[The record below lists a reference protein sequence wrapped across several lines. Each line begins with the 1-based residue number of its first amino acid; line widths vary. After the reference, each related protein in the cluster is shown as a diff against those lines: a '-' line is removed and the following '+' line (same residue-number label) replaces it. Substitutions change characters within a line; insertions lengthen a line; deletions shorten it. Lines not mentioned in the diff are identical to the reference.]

1 MEYDFSKSDECIKW
15 LNYKY
20 IVLGRNLYRFLSGAE
35 QSKELILQS
44 EECAYHFKDI
54 IDRLQILYRMVAG
67 EELDERPV
75 LDLSFSIDGLFKKN
89 WLEIMTTDNPVEAFE
104 KPVLTDNQDFRPLGF
119 TYPFSGWF
127 HEKSSYLAESFVYVT
142 CYLYDNNLSMFGT
155 GWVECVKEST
165 MVLRELLDFF
175 THSDSKY
182 PKNNLDLPDGSIEE
196 FFFQLGFKKEVVKY
210 DPDSEYWKEE
220 KAIKGVNRFLKKWD
234 KLIKIPLENGGR
246 TLLYDAFDNLGF
258 KDIRIGE
265 LRNEL
270 DRVSMGEKKW
280 GDFLEE
286 SRETIKEL
294 KDRPYDPFY
303 YGYESY
309 EEREEA
315 IDAEERRKLFE
326 Y

>member
-1 MEYDFSKSDECIKW
+1 MEYDFSKSDECINW

-20 IVLGRNLYRFLSGAE
+20 IVLGRCLYGFLFDVEQFKDSILKAE
-35 QSKELILQS
+35 R
-44 EECAYHFKDI
+44 CAYHFKDI
-54 IDRLQILYRMVAG
+54 IDRLQILYRMVSG
-67 EELDERPV
+67 VDLDERPV
-75 LDLSFSIDGLFKKN
+75 LDLSFSIDELFKKN
-89 WLEIMTTDNPVEAFE
+89 CMEIMTTDDPIEVSQ
-104 KPVLTDNQDFRPLGF
+104 KPDLTESQDFRPLGF

-127 HEKSSYLAESFVYVT
+127 HEKTSYLAGSFVYVT
-142 CYLYDNNLSMFGT
+142 CYFYDNNLSMFGT
-155 GWVECVKEST
+155 GWIEYVKEST
-165 MVLRELLDFF
+165 IVLRELLDFF
-175 THSDSKY
+175 TRSDSKY
-182 PKNNLDLPDGSIEE
+182 PKNYLDLPNGSIEE
-196 FFFQLGFKKEVVKY
+196 FFFRYGFKKEVVEY
-210 DPDSEYWKEE
+210 NPNSDYWKEE

-234 KLIKIPLENGGR
+234 ELIKIPLENDGR
-246 TLLYDAFDNLGF
+246 TLLYNAFDNLGF

-286 SRETIKEL
+286 SHETINEL
-294 KDRPYDPFY
+294 KKRPYDSFY

-315 IDAEERRKLFE
+315 IEAEERRKLFR